1 MMQHSKISKVPYR
14 LLNECSLCHAKGLR
28 PGILAIEFKQ
38 DIRAQEYFSAVVS
51 ELKLNRS
58 GHCWECEKLTGS
70 K

>member
-1 MMQHSKISKVPYR
+1 MMQNSKISKIPDR
-14 LLNECSLCHAKGLR
+14 LLNECSFCHARGLR

-38 DIRAQEYFSAVVS
+38 DIRAQVYFSATAS

-58 GHCWECEKLTGS
+58 GHCRECEKLTGS